1 MYMYYLS
8 LEPKLQNTRIF
19 FFWLK
24 RGKSRDTEALLIFLH
39 IWVLSLTPH
48 FEWDGMFQLCRVS
61 RQGPRC
67 GDPLSSSSTT
77 ERGAQSRARP
87 DPGTALET
95 TEPQQRARKPVFL
108 QPSRGWEGLVLWPR
122 SGRTRGPA
130 VKGLSSPPVRWP
142 CCSPAGDTHLNPISS
157 RDTGDDALGK
167 SCWKIFFFPL

>member
-19 FFWLK
+19 FFFLAEEGEEQ
-24 RGKSRDTEALLIFLH
+24 RYRSFVNIFLH

-108 QPSRGWEGLVLWPR
+108 QPSRGWEGLVL
-122 SGRTRGPA
+122 
-130 VKGLSSPPVRWP
+130 
-142 CCSPAGDTHLNPISS
+142 
-157 RDTGDDALGK
+157 
-167 SCWKIFFFPL
+167 